1 MMAIFHKSFHD
12 SRRTALWL
20 SIGFGLYLLLIMG
33 FYPTIKNQ
41 ANEWK
46 ELLDSYPQGVLEM
59 FYGGEVAEF
68 DIADPGIYVQTQ
80 FSGYSVL
87 ILGAIVIAQAF
98 NAFTNAERDHS
109 LDMVLS
115 LPVSRRSYLMGRVLS
130 TATVMALVLAAWLAS
145 FLVSMLIWPAIEMSV
160 GHLVLSMVGA
170 FLFLMVVA
178 GYSYLL
184 AVVVPS
190 SRRFA
195 GAIAY
200 LLLIGTFLIY
210 GFSAVVDTLK
220 PIQPFLIN
228 HYFNMGEIIREGVQW
243 GDWAVM
249 GGATAALF
257 ALAWWLV
264 DRKELGV

>member
-1 MMAIFHKSFHD
+1 MMAIFHKSIYD

-33 FYPTIKNQ
+33 LYPTIKSQ
-41 ANEWK
+41 AAEWK
-46 ELLDSYPQGVLEM
+46 ELIESYPEGVLAM

-68 DIADPGIYVQTQ
+68 DMTEPGMYVQTE
-80 FSGYSVL
+80 FGGYSVL
-87 ILGAIVIAQAF
+87 ILGAIVVVQAF

-109 LDMVLS
+109 LDMMLS
-115 LPVSRRSYLMGRVLS
+115 LPVSRRRYLLGRLLS
-130 TATVMALVLAAWLAS
+130 TATVMALVLTAWLAG
-145 FLVSMLIWPAIEMSV
+145 FLVSMLIWPEIELSV
-160 GHLVLSMVGA
+160 GNLVLSIVGA

-190 SRRFA
+190 NRRFA

-210 GFSAVVDTLK
+210 GLSAIVDALK

-228 HYFNMGEIIREGVQW
+228 HYFNMGKIIRNGAQL
-243 GDWAVM
+243 GDWAVLT
-249 GGATAALF
+249 GAALILF

>member
-1 MMAIFHKSFHD
+1 MVAIFHKSFHD
-12 SRRTALWL
+12 SRRTVMWL

-33 FYPTIKNQ
+33 FYPTIKDQ
-41 ANEWK
+41 ADDWK
-46 ELLDSYPQGVLEM
+46 ELIDSYPEGVLEM

-68 DIADPGIYVQTQ
+68 DMSEPGIYVQTQ
-80 FSGYSVL
+80 FGGYSVL

-109 LDMVLS
+109 LDMLLS
-115 LPVSRRSYLMGRVLS
+115 LPVSRRRYLLGRALH
-130 TATVMALVLAAWLAS
+130 TAVSMALVLAAWLAA
-145 FLVSMLIWPAIEMSV
+145 FLLSMLIWPEFDASI
-160 GHLVLSMVGA
+160 LNLTLSLVGA

-184 AVVVPS
+184 AVLVPS

-200 LLLIGTFLIY
+200 LLLIGTFLVY
-210 GFSAVVDTLK
+210 GFSAAVDALK
-220 PIQPFLIN
+220 PVQPFLIN
-228 HYFNMGEIIREGVQW
+228 HYFNMGEIIRDGVQW

-249 GGATAALF
+249 ASTAAVLF

-264 DRKELGV
+264 DRKEFGV